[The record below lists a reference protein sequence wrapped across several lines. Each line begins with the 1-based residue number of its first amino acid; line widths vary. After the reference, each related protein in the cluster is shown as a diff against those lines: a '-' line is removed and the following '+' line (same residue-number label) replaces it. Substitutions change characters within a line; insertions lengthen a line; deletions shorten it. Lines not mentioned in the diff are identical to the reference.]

1 MDHTNN
7 ISKYSSL
14 AGSSYIRL
22 SKELDHPKKNL
33 IDIQNFDDNQCFIG
47 YLMGYLHPAHHY
59 PERTTKIDKMFGE
72 RLDLK
77 GINFSVEIRVDYK
90 IENKEFYPHGHF
102 LL

>member
-1 MDHTNN
+1 M
-7 ISKYSSL
+7 
-14 AGSSYIRL
+14 

-33 IDIQNFDDNQCFIG
+33 IDIQNFDDNQCFRG

-90 IENKEFYPHGHF
+90 IGNKEFYPHGHF

>member
-22 SKELDHPKKNL
+22 SKELDHPKENL

-59 PERTTKIDKMFGE
+59 LEITTKIDKMFGE

>member
-1 MDHTNN
+1 
-7 ISKYSSL
+7 
-14 AGSSYIRL
+14 
-22 SKELDHPKKNL
+22 
-33 IDIQNFDDNQCFIG
+33 
-47 YLMGYLHPAHHY
+47 MGYLHPAHHY

-90 IENKEFYPHGHF
+90 IENKEFYPHEHF